1 MIDHRSD
8 ARLVG
13 RVLAGDPWA
22 AGTLYDRHW
31 RTAWRAAVAVLGSA
45 ADAEDVATEAWLRA
59 IDALD
64 ECLPRE
70 NFGPWLRRIAVNRA
84 IDVLRRRRFVTPLDE
99 AAEVA
104 GSFAPASPDDEI
116 RQAVARLPV
125 ERREVAG
132 DEVGRGGEHMQ
143 RCQAVRELPV
153 DGLRQRA
160 RGVECPL
167 LDDDAL
173 ALIGI
178 ADQQGAGRHRR
189 HHARHHQKNKLSSNR
204 QSVAS
209 VFGPRRCVLRQIK

>member
-1 MIDHRSD
+1 MDSSPPVRTGGMIDHRSD

-64 ECLPRE
+64 ECLPPE

-116 RQAVARLPV
+116 RQAVARLPL
-125 ERREVAG
+125 ERRVVVALRFWADLSVPAIAELLEVP
-132 DEVGRGGEHMQ
+132 VGTATSRLSRG
-143 RCQAVRELPV
+143 
-153 DGLRQRA
+153 
-160 RGVECPL
+160 
-167 LDDDAL
+167 LDDL
-173 ALIGI
+173 
-178 ADQQGAGRHRR
+178 
-189 HHARHHQKNKLSSNR
+189 
-204 QSVAS
+204 
-209 VFGPRRCVLRQIK
+209 